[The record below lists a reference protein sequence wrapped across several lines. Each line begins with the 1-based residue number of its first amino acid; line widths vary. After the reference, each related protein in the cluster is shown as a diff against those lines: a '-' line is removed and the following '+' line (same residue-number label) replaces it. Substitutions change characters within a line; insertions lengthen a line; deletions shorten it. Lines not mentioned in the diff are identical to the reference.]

1 MTPPTA
7 RNRRAARLCL
17 PQQPEEA
24 VSLLH
29 VAWIERPRLDWIV
42 HSAKVLLTRIDCG
55 PSEEL
60 R

>member
-1 MTPPTA
+1 MTPTTC
-7 RNRRAARLCL
+7 NRRAARLCL

-24 VSLLH
+24 APLLH
-29 VAWIERPRLDWIV
+29 VAWIEHPRPDWIV
-42 HSAKVLLTRIDCG
+42 HSAGLFLTRIDCR